1 MFADLDRFKQ
11 VNDTLG
17 HSLGDKLLYQ
27 AAMRLSACIRGTDT
41 VARQGGDEFVIVLPN
56 VVGEHDAVVVAEKII
71 AGLSEPFELSG
82 SIVHIGVSVG
92 IALHPSHGESSEDL
106 MRHADLAM
114 YQAKLAGRNT
124 YRVYEPVMADELT
137 RQLLLEI
144 DLREAL
150 ERGELTLHFQPILE
164 VATGRLVRAEAL
176 LRWFHPR
183 RGMVPPGEF
192 IPLAEE
198 AGLIREIGAW
208 VLEQACRTLESWR
221 EVGLEISL
229 AVNLTSAQVFR
240 GLSLDAMKA
249 LFERYHLPPQSLVF
263 EIAEG
268 VLLADSPQARQW
280 LEGVRQLGIR
290 LDLDDFGTGY
300 SSLSCLKRFPIDRVK
315 IDLSFVRDMVVDL
328 DDRALVEAI
337 LALSRSLRL
346 EVVAEGVETQEQ
358 FDLLRHL
365 GCGYVQGF
373 YFSPPV
379 SAEAFVDVARR
390 LGAFVRD

>member
-1 MFADLDRFKQ
+1 
-11 VNDTLG
+11 
-17 HSLGDKLLYQ
+17 
-27 AAMRLSACIRGTDT
+27 
-41 VARQGGDEFVIVLPN
+41 
-56 VVGEHDAVVVAEKII
+56 
-71 AGLSEPFELSG
+71 
-82 SIVHIGVSVG
+82 
-92 IALHPSHGESSEDL
+92 

-144 DLREAL
+144 DLRAAL

-240 GLSLDAMKA
+240 GLLLDAMKA
-249 LFERYHLPPQSLVF
+249 LFERYHLSPQSLVF

-379 SAEAFVDVARR
+379 SAEAFIDVARR